1 MLSVISLSSTK
12 NKMMKK
18 GTEYLFKYIKTVP
31 NQKNFLIEPMCC
43 IIRLGILKYK
53 DPGTKICIYDNSISY
68 YEPTIIQGIL
78 RTWNGDNREDLHNLF
93 NPIIVALRWYNPAIP
108 FNRTFFERCRNGILT
123 LKKVYENNS
132 TIHHTL
138 NHYIKTINEALE
150 RNPIKI
156 SHKKGGI
163 HVTFH
168 EHEKYMDDN
177 IDDKQL
183 EDDIS
188 DTIDES
194 NEFLKKLSDN
204 FSIDVPRSLSD
215 SGSNSGSNG
224 KSDSDSSED
233 KLCQSTIKNDHI
245 NFIEVFKELW
255 SENELN
261 IINSTFNQ
269 LDDILNNKEIKDE
282 YQRKDIMKTYLNSI
296 ELIVKQKERQVQGI
310 ITTTLTTY

>member
-1 MLSVISLSSTK
+1 
-12 NKMMKK
+12 
-18 GTEYLFKYIKTVP
+18 
-31 NQKNFLIEPMCC
+31 
-43 IIRLGILKYK
+43 
-53 DPGTKICIYDNSISY
+53 
-68 YEPTIIQGIL
+68 L

-204 FSIDVPRSLSD
+204 FSIDCPRSLSD
-215 SGSNSGSNG
+215 SGTNDPNDPNEG
-224 KSDSDSSED
+224 

>member
-1 MLSVISLSSTK
+1 MLSVISLYSTK

-108 FNRTFFERCRNGILT
+108 FNRSFFERCRNGILT

-138 NHYIKTINEALE
+138 NHYIRTINEALE

-163 HVTFH
+163 QVTFH
-168 EHEKYMDDN
+168 EHDN
-177 IDDKQL
+177 MDDKQL

-215 SGSNSGSNG
+215 SGSNCSSG

>member
-204 FSIDVPRSLSD
+204 FSIDCPRSLSD
-215 SGSNSGSNG
+215 SGTNDPNDPNEG
-224 KSDSDSSED
+224 